1 MSPDSLIQV
10 LLADN
15 PSPMTGRGT
24 NTYVVGHDDV
34 VVIDPG
40 PSDKMHLDR
49 VESTV
54 RQRGGAS
61 AVLLTHHHVDHSESA
76 AHFAARLDVPL
87 AGIPHPEM
95 PPLDTELTDGDGLP
109 FGGGTLEVVATPGHT
124 KGHASFWWES
134 ERVVFAGDLVAGE
147 GFIVIDPP
155 DGNMVDYL
163 ASLARVRDLDA
174 VAIRPGHGPAIESP
188 RAYLE
193 SYIRHRLEREAKVLA
208 ALGADPRIIPQL
220 VPAAYGD
227 TPEAMYP
234 IAARSLVAHLEKL
247 AAEGKVEI
255 VAAGP
260 EKAYQLKD

>member
-1 MSPDSLIQV
+1 MSPDQLVQV

-34 VVIDPG
+34 LVIDPG
-40 PSDKMHLDR
+40 PADSSHLDR
-49 VESTV
+49 VENAV
-54 RQRGGAS
+54 RQRGRAGT
-61 AVLLTHHHVDHSESA
+61 VLLTHHHLDHSESA
-76 AHFAARLDVPL
+76 AEFATRLDVPL
-87 AGIPHPEM
+87 AAIPHPEM
-95 PPLDTELTDGDGLP
+95 PQLDTDLADSDQVT
-109 FGGGTLEVVATPGHT
+109 FGGGALQVVATPGHT
-124 KGHASFWWES
+124 RGHACFWWES

-155 DGNMVDYL
+155 DGNMADYM

-174 VAIRPGHGPAIESP
+174 AALRPGHGPAIASP

-193 SYIRHRLEREAKVLA
+193 SYIRHRLEREARVLG
-208 ALGADPRIIPQL
+208 ALGTDPRIIPQL
-220 VPAAYGD
+220 VPAAYDD

-247 AAEGKVEI
+247 AADGKVEI
-255 VAAGP
+255 VTAGP
-260 EKAYQLKD
+260 ETAYRLKE